1 LIGGLPLLQTL
12 AIMFTGKPIPFAKLK
27 GMFAD
32 TALGQFLSGIKKD
45 ITKGIDA
52 VKNFF
57 AQNFINP
64 LKNALNSENFIS
76 SPLNDL
82 NQELEFLTANNY
94 AGMQAALPLLFS
106 NTTPS
111 VVTARNELLSRL
123 GQVKELNT
131 SSNFKIGP
139 FTIGELN
146 SMADEADSLARTLQ
160 EMEQHTDNL
169 SGLGGAQVKF
179 RLERITGNLILQ
191 NTSVHIVSS
200 NVVYANLSQRVYP
213 VVNIGDT
220 IVIDTQERVVI
231 DKKFTPTFDGTVSIN
246 TSANSYKLTTT
257 SIATLNLAS
266 CNLSVNGGI
275 GVLETGNLVLA
286 KDMFISVNGEVRQVN
301 TINSLGDYLTVYAP
315 FDNSVTGSLLLK
327 ETSFN
332 VNSAFTTTNEE
343 LIRVKTSFVANS
355 TCLDNVITGQG
366 TTFTS
371 QLQPNNKIIYDSKEY
386 IVKSVTNT
394 TIEVEDDWLR
404 YTVNFPIFKVVEE
417 VPFLDLTEDLVDP
430 DGILTAFTLPG
441 QIMGDENV
449 LVGLTT
455 KVRRANGIYQSVS
468 ASKPTDAAQALFQK
482 ELMRRTKEIL
492 TQMKYDLRNDAIR
505 GLASTTLVQRIN
517 ETETRI
523 LNIKNDI
530 KNVVEQ
536 DIAVLNQVKGIVK
549 GMIKLFS
556 MSCSKKK
563 RKDEGRKTDSDDYL
577 DLILQPN
584 PDRQGCSA
592 TGSDFIDI
600 LDDFD
605 KEYNDPDVSSNNT
618 PTVDTTIPTTDL
630 FDGLDGITGPFPR
643 QPIGPAGGDNTGG
656 DVDDQDPDVN
666 VPEDPCAKP
675 C

>member
-1 LIGGLPLLQTL
+1 
-12 AIMFTGKPIPFAKLK
+12 MFTGKPIPFAKLK

-45 ITKGIDA
+45 IKTKADA
-52 VKNFF
+52 VKQFF

-64 LKNALNSENFIS
+64 LKDKLNSENFIS

-111 VVTARNELLSRL
+111 IVTARNELLSRL
-123 GQVKELNT
+123 GQVKDINT
-131 SSNFKIGP
+131 SSNFKLGP
-139 FTIGELN
+139 FTIGELT
-146 SMADEADSLARTLQ
+146 SMADEADSLARALQ
-160 EMEQHTDNL
+160 EMEEHTNNL

-179 RLERITGNLILQ
+179 RLERITGNLTLQ
-191 NTSVHIVSS
+191 NTSVHIVST
-200 NVVYANLSQRVYP
+200 NVVYANLSQSTYP

-220 IVIDTQERVVI
+220 IVVDTEERVVI
-231 DKKFTPTFDGTVSIN
+231 DKKFTPTFDGTVSID
-246 TSANSYKLTTT
+246 TSANSYKVTTT
-257 SIATLNLAS
+257 SLATLNLAS

-275 GVLETGNLVLA
+275 GVIETGNLVLG
-286 KDMFISVNGEVRQVN
+286 KGMFVSINSEVRQVN
-301 TINSLGDYLTVYAP
+301 TINALGDYLTVYAP
-315 FDNSVTGSLLLK
+315 FDNSVTGALLLK

-332 VNSAFTTTNEE
+332 VNTAFTFTNER
-343 LIRVKTSFVANS
+343 LIAVKTSFVANS
-355 TCLDNVITGQG
+355 LCLDNVITGQG

-371 QLQPNNKIIYDSKEY
+371 QLQSNNKIIYDSKEY
-386 IVKSVTNT
+386 IVKSVTDT
-394 TIEVEDDWLR
+394 TIEVDDDWLR

-417 VPFLDLTEDLVDP
+417 IPFLDLTEDLVDP

-441 QIMGDENV
+441 QIMGDEAV

-455 KVRRANGIYQSVS
+455 RVRRANGTYQSVS
-468 ASKPTDAAQALFQK
+468 ASKPTDAAQALFQQA
-482 ELMRRTKEIL
+482 LMRRTKEIL
-492 TQMKYDLRNDAIR
+492 NQMKYELRNDAIR
-505 GLASTTLVQRIN
+505 SLTSTVLLQRIN

-523 LNIKNDI
+523 RTIKNDI
-530 KNVVEQ
+530 KDVIEQ
-536 DIAVLNQVKGIVK
+536 DIAVLNQVKSIVK

-563 RKDEGRKTDSDDYL
+563 RKDEGGKTDSDDYL

-584 PDRQGCSA
+584 PDRQGCDA
-592 TGSDFIDI
+592 TASDFIDI

-618 PTVDTTIPTTDL
+618 PVVDTTIPTTEL
-630 FDGLDGITGPFPR
+630 FDGLDGIAGPFPR
-643 QPIGPAGGDNTGG
+643 QPGTPAGGNNTGG
-656 DVDDQDPDVN
+656 DVDDQDPDVL

>member
-1 LIGGLPLLQTL
+1 
-12 AIMFTGKPIPFAKLK
+12 
-27 GMFAD
+27 MFAD

-45 ITKGIDA
+45 IKTKADA
-52 VKNFF
+52 VKQFF

-64 LKNALNSENFIS
+64 LKDKLNSENFIS

-111 VVTARNELLSRL
+111 IVTARTELLNRL
-123 GQVKELNT
+123 GQVKDINT
-131 SSNFKIGP
+131 SSNFKLGP
-139 FTIGELN
+139 FTIGELT
-146 SMADEADSLARTLQ
+146 SMADEADSLARAIQ
-160 EMEQHTDNL
+160 EMEEHTNNL

-179 RLERITGNLILQ
+179 RLERITGNLTLQ
-191 NTSVHIVSS
+191 NTSVHVVSS
-200 NVVYANLSQRVYP
+200 NVVYANLSKSIYP

-220 IVIDTQERVVI
+220 IVVDTEERVVI
-231 DKKFTPTFDGTVSIN
+231 AKKFTPTFDGTVSID
-246 TSANSYKLTTT
+246 TSANSYKVTTT
-257 SIATLNLAS
+257 SVATLNLAS

-275 GVLETGNLVLA
+275 GVLETGNLVLG
-286 KDMFISVNGEVRQVN
+286 KGMFVSINNEVRQVN
-301 TINSLGDYLTVYAP
+301 TINALGDYLTVYAP
-315 FDNSVTGSLLLK
+315 FDNSVTGALLLK

-332 VNSAFTTTNEE
+332 VNTAFTFTNER
-343 LIRVKTSFVANS
+343 LIDVKTSFVANS
-355 TCLDNVITGQG
+355 LCLDNVITGQG

-386 IVKSVTNT
+386 IVKSVTDT
-394 TIEVEDDWLR
+394 TIEVDDDWLR
-404 YTVNFPIFKVVEE
+404 YTVNFPVFKVVEE
-417 VPFLDLTEDLVDP
+417 VPYLDLTEDLVDP

-441 QIMGDENV
+441 QIMGDDAV

-455 KVRRANGIYQSVS
+455 RVRRANGTYQSVS
-468 ASKPTDAAQALFQK
+468 ASKPTDAAQALFQQA
-482 ELMRRTKEIL
+482 LMRRTKEIL
-492 TQMKYDLRNDAIR
+492 TQMKYDLRDDAIR
-505 GLASTTLVQRIN
+505 SLTSTVLFQRIN
-517 ETETRI
+517 ETESRI
-523 LNIKNDI
+523 RNIKNDI
-530 KNVVEQ
+530 KDVIEQ
-536 DIAVLNQVKGIVK
+536 DIAVLNQVKSIVK

-563 RKDEGRKTDSDDYL
+563 RKDEGGKTDSDDYL

-584 PDRQGCSA
+584 PDRQGCDA
-592 TGSDFIDI
+592 TASDFIDI

-618 PTVDTTIPTTDL
+618 PVVDTTIPTTDL
-630 FDGLDGITGPFPR
+630 FDGLDGIAGPFPR
-643 QPIGPAGGDNTGG
+643 QPGTPVGGDNTGG
-656 DVDDQDPDVN
+656 DVDDQDPDVL

>member
-1 LIGGLPLLQTL
+1 
-12 AIMFTGKPIPFAKLK
+12 MFTGKPIPFAKLK

-32 TALGQFLSGIKKD
+32 TALGAFLSGIKKD
-45 ITKGIDA
+45 IATKADA
-52 VKNFF
+52 VKKFF
-57 AQNFINP
+57 AENFINP

-111 VVTARNELLSRL
+111 VVTARTELLNRL
-123 GQVKELNT
+123 GQVKDLNT
-131 SSNFKIGP
+131 SSNFKLGP
-139 FTIGELN
+139 FTIGELS
-146 SMADEADSLARTLQ
+146 SMADEADSLARALQ
-160 EMEQHTDNL
+160 EMEEHTDNL

-179 RLERITGNLILQ
+179 RLERITGNVTLQ
-191 NTSVHIVSS
+191 NTSVHVVSS
-200 NVVYANLSQRVYP
+200 NVVYANLSKSIYP

-220 IVIDTQERVVI
+220 IVVDTEERVVI
-231 DKKFTPTFDGTVSIN
+231 DKKFTPTFDGTVSID
-246 TSANSYKLTTT
+246 TSANSYKVTTT
-257 SIATLNLAS
+257 SLATLNLAS

-275 GVLETGNLVLA
+275 GVLETGNLVLG
-286 KDMFISVNGEVRQVN
+286 KGMFVSINSEVRQVN
-301 TINSLGDYLTVYAP
+301 TINALGDYLTVYAP
-315 FDNSVTGSLLLK
+315 FNNSVTGAVLLK

-332 VNSAFTTTNEE
+332 VNTAFTFTNERS
-343 LIRVKTSFVANS
+343 IAVKTSFVANS
-355 TCLDNVITGQG
+355 LCLDNVITGQG

-386 IVKSVTNT
+386 IVKSVTDT
-394 TIEVEDDWLR
+394 TIEVDDDWLR
-404 YTVNFPIFKVVEE
+404 YTVNFPVFKVVEE

-441 QIMGDENV
+441 QIMGDEAV

-455 KVRRANGIYQSVS
+455 RVRRANGTYQSVS
-468 ASKPTDAAQALFQK
+468 ASKPTDAAQALFQQA
-482 ELMRRTKEIL
+482 LMRRTKEIL
-492 TQMKYDLRNDAIR
+492 NEMKYQLRNDAIR
-505 GLASTTLVQRIN
+505 TLTSTQLVQRIN

-523 LNIKNDI
+523 RTIKNDI
-530 KNVVEQ
+530 KDVIEQ
-536 DIAVLNQVKGIVK
+536 DIAVLNQVKSIVK

-563 RKDEGRKTDSDDYL
+563 RKDEGGKTDSDDYL

-584 PDRQGCSA
+584 PDRQGCDA
-592 TGSDFIDI
+592 TSSDFIDI

-605 KEYNDPDVSSNNT
+605 KEYNDPNVSSNNT
-618 PTVDTTIPTTDL
+618 PVVDTTIPTTDL
-630 FDGLDGITGPFPR
+630 FDGLDGISGPFPR
-643 QPIGPAGGDNTGG
+643 QPGTPVGGDNTGG
-656 DVDDQDPDVN
+656 DVDDQDPDVL

>member
-1 LIGGLPLLQTL
+1 
-12 AIMFTGKPIPFAKLK
+12 MFTGKPIPFAKLK

-32 TALGQFLSGIKKD
+32 TKLGQFLSGIKKD
-45 ITKGIDA
+45 IKDKADA
-52 VKNFF
+52 VQKFF
-57 AQNFINP
+57 AENFINP
-64 LKNALNSENFIS
+64 LKSKADEFQQFLS
-76 SPLNDL
+76 SPFNDL
-82 NQELEFLTANNY
+82 NQELDYLTANNY
-94 AGMQAALPLLFS
+94 AGLQATLPYLFA
-106 NTTPS
+106 NTSPGVANVRS
-111 VVTARNELLSRL
+111 ELLNRL
-123 GQVKELNT
+123 GQVRDIDT
-131 SSNFKIGP
+131 SSNYKLGP
-139 FTIGELN
+139 FTIGELR
-146 SMADEADSLARTLQ
+146 SMADEADSLADALRQ
-160 EMEQHTDNL
+160 MEEHTDNL
-169 SGLGGAQVKF
+169 SGLGGSQVKF
-179 RLERITGNLILQ
+179 KLERINGNVTIE

-220 IVIDTQERVVI
+220 IVIDTQERVVVS
-231 DKKFTPTFDGTVSIN
+231 KKFTPTFDGTVSIN
-246 TSANSYKLTTT
+246 TTANSYKLTTT

-275 GVLETGNLVLA
+275 GVLETGNLVLG
-286 KDMFISVNGEVRQVN
+286 KNMFVSVNGEVRQVN
-301 TINSLGDYLTVYAP
+301 TINSLGDYLTVYLP
-315 FDNSVTGSLLLK
+315 FDNSVTGALLLK
-327 ETSFN
+327 ESSFN
-332 VNSAFTTTNEE
+332 VNTAFTTTNEE
-343 LIRVKTSFVANS
+343 LIAVKTSFVANS
-355 TCLDNVITGQG
+355 LCLDNVITGKG
-366 TTFTS
+366 TSFAS

-404 YTVNFPIFKVVEE
+404 ETANFPIFKVVGEY
-417 VPFLDLTEDLVDP
+417 PYLSLTEDMVDP

-455 KVRRANGIYQSVS
+455 KVRRANGIYESVS
-468 ASKPTDAAQALFQK
+468 ASNPTDAAQSLFQK
-482 ELMRRTKEIL
+482 ELLRRTKDVIN
-492 TQMKYDLRNDAIR
+492 QMKYDLRDDAIR
-505 GLASTTLVQRIN
+505 SL
-517 ETETRI
+517 TETQLVTRVNGTITRI
-523 LNIKNDI
+523 SNVKNDI

-536 DIAVLNQVKGIVK
+536 DIAVLNQVKSIVK

-563 RKDEGRKTDSDDYL
+563 RKDEGNKTDSDNYL
-577 DLILQPN
+577 ELILQPN

>member
-1 LIGGLPLLQTL
+1 
-12 AIMFTGKPIPFAKLK
+12 MFTGKPIPFAKLK

-45 ITKGIDA
+45 IKTKADA
-52 VKNFF
+52 VKQFF

-64 LKNALNSENFIS
+64 LKDKLNSENFIS

-111 VVTARNELLSRL
+111 IVTARNELLSRL
-123 GQVKELNT
+123 GQVKDINT
-131 SSNFKIGP
+131 SSNFKLGP
-139 FTIGELN
+139 FTIGELT
-146 SMADEADSLARTLQ
+146 SMADEADSLARALQ
-160 EMEQHTDNL
+160 EMEEHTNNL

-179 RLERITGNLILQ
+179 RLERITGNLTLQ
-191 NTSVHIVSS
+191 NTSVHIVST
-200 NVVYANLSQRVYP
+200 NVVYANLSQSTYP

-220 IVIDTQERVVI
+220 IVVDTEERVVI
-231 DKKFTPTFDGTVSIN
+231 DKKFTPTFDGTVSID
-246 TSANSYKLTTT
+246 TSANSYKVTTT
-257 SIATLNLAS
+257 SLATLNLAS

-275 GVLETGNLVLA
+275 GVIETGNLVLG
-286 KDMFISVNGEVRQVN
+286 KGMFVSINSEVRQVN
-301 TINSLGDYLTVYAP
+301 TINALGDYLTVYAP
-315 FDNSVTGSLLLK
+315 FDNSVTGALLLK

-332 VNSAFTTTNEE
+332 VNTAFTFTNER
-343 LIRVKTSFVANS
+343 LIAVKTSFVANS
-355 TCLDNVITGQG
+355 LCLDNVITGQG

-386 IVKSVTNT
+386 IVKSVTDT
-394 TIEVEDDWLR
+394 TIEVDDDWLR

-417 VPFLDLTEDLVDP
+417 IPFLDLTEDLVDP

-441 QIMGDENV
+441 QIMGDEAV

-455 KVRRANGIYQSVS
+455 RVRRANGTYQSVS
-468 ASKPTDAAQALFQK
+468 ASKPTDAAQALFQQA
-482 ELMRRTKEIL
+482 LMRRTKEIL
-492 TQMKYDLRNDAIR
+492 NQMKYELRNDAIR
-505 GLASTTLVQRIN
+505 SLTSTVLLQRIN

-523 LNIKNDI
+523 RTIKNDI
-530 KNVVEQ
+530 KDVIEQ
-536 DIAVLNQVKGIVK
+536 DIAVLNQVKSIVK

-563 RKDEGRKTDSDDYL
+563 RKDEGGKTDSDDYL

-584 PDRQGCSA
+584 PDRQGCDA
-592 TGSDFIDI
+592 TASDFIDI

-618 PTVDTTIPTTDL
+618 PVVDTTIPTTEL
-630 FDGLDGITGPFPR
+630 FDGLDGIAGPFPR
-643 QPIGPAGGDNTGG
+643 QPGTPAGGNNTGG
-656 DVDDQDPDVN
+656 DVDDQDPDVL

>member
-1 LIGGLPLLQTL
+1 
-12 AIMFTGKPIPFAKLK
+12 MFTGKPIPFAKLK

-45 ITKGIDA
+45 IKTKADA
-52 VKNFF
+52 VKQFF

-64 LKNALNSENFIS
+64 LKDKLNSENFIS

-111 VVTARNELLSRL
+111 IVTARNELLSRL
-123 GQVKELNT
+123 GQVKDINT
-131 SSNFKIGP
+131 SSNFKLGP
-139 FTIGELN
+139 FTIGELT
-146 SMADEADSLARTLQ
+146 SMADEADSLARALQ
-160 EMEQHTDNL
+160 EMEEHTNNL

-179 RLERITGNLILQ
+179 RLERITGNLTLQ
-191 NTSVHIVSS
+191 NTSVHIVST
-200 NVVYANLSQRVYP
+200 NVVYANLSQSTYP

-220 IVIDTQERVVI
+220 IVVDTEERVVI
-231 DKKFTPTFDGTVSIN
+231 DKKFTPTFDGTVSID
-246 TSANSYKLTTT
+246 TSANSYKVTTT
-257 SIATLNLAS
+257 SLATLNLAS

-275 GVLETGNLVLA
+275 GVIETGNLVLG
-286 KDMFISVNGEVRQVN
+286 KGMFVSINSEVRQVN
-301 TINSLGDYLTVYAP
+301 TINALGDYLTVYAP
-315 FDNSVTGSLLLK
+315 FDNSVTGALLLK

-332 VNSAFTTTNEE
+332 VNTAFTFTNER
-343 LIRVKTSFVANS
+343 LIAVKTSFVANS
-355 TCLDNVITGQG
+355 LCLDNVITGQG

-386 IVKSVTNT
+386 IVKSVTDT
-394 TIEVEDDWLR
+394 TIEVDDDWLR

-417 VPFLDLTEDLVDP
+417 IPFLDLTEDLVDP

-441 QIMGDENV
+441 QIMGDEAV

-455 KVRRANGIYQSVS
+455 RVRRANGTYQSVS
-468 ASKPTDAAQALFQK
+468 ASKPTDAAQALFQQA
-482 ELMRRTKEIL
+482 LMRRTKEIL
-492 TQMKYDLRNDAIR
+492 NQMKYELRNDAIR
-505 GLASTTLVQRIN
+505 SLTSTVLLQRIN

-523 LNIKNDI
+523 RTIKNDI
-530 KNVVEQ
+530 KDVIEQ
-536 DIAVLNQVKGIVK
+536 DIAVLNQVKSIVK

-563 RKDEGRKTDSDDYL
+563 RKDEGGKTDSDDYL

-584 PDRQGCSA
+584 PDRQGCDA
-592 TGSDFIDI
+592 TASDFIDI

-618 PTVDTTIPTTDL
+618 PVVDTTIPTTEL
-630 FDGLDGITGPFPR
+630 FDGLDGISGPFPR
-643 QPIGPAGGDNTGG
+643 QPGTPAGGDNTGG
-656 DVDDQDPDVN
+656 DVDDQDPDVL